1 MRTQRSGT
9 DLCADELQM
18 DISWADGL
26 LHRHKLYCNSGWS
39 RWWDGNVVYPMWI
52 TSLCIST
59 EISSLSV
66 NLRWNRHC
74 SHCIPDLFVTYP
86 WFNHSG
92 IHRRR
97 PLVRL
102 QNIKQHRQ
110 QLEEAATCALTRSS
124 IWSPRFRWCTVVCVR
139 LYGNVSC
146 TGFSYRLSPT
156 WNRIVESTCTLGLL
170 LFGCGQLS
178 CGIQLHLLSH
188 LYSRGRFAVCSGL
201 WISMYCQLISVDYM
215 NFMVTFLFKNLLLV
229 DLCGFMN
236 CCCCR
241 SWSNCCNFCNSC
253 DGMAEIETHA
263 FTLLTLLVSA
273 ICIALLRA

>member
-1 MRTQRSGT
+1 MSCWWILAGRTDFYTHTNYTASQAGHDGGT
-9 DLCADELQM
+9 EMLFNLCEAREL
-18 DISWADGL
+18 
-26 LHRHKLYCNSGWS
+26 
-39 RWWDGNVVYPMWI
+39 
-52 TSLCIST
+52 SLFT
-59 EISSLSV
+59 EISSLRV

-146 TGFSYRLSPT
+146 TGFSCRLFT
-156 WNRIVESTCTLGLL
+156 YMEWN
-170 LFGCGQLS
+170 
-178 CGIQLHLLSH
+178 CGINLHPWS
-188 LYSRGRFAVCSGL
+188 
-201 WISMYCQLISVDYM
+201 
-215 NFMVTFLFKNLLLV
+215 LV
-229 DLCGFMN
+229 IRL
-236 CCCCR
+236 R
-241 SWSNCCNFCNSC
+241 S
-253 DGMAEIETHA
+253 
-263 FTLLTLLVSA
+263 TLLRNSTPPTESSLFSWK
-273 ICIALLRA
+273 ICCV